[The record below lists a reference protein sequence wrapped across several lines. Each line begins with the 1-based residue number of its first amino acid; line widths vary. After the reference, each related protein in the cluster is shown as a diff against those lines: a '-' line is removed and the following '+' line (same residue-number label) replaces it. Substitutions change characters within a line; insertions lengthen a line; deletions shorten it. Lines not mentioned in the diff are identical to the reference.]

1 MKPFHTIA
9 IPHEDILEGRLTMDV
24 FAADLWDV
32 YQNRGPDEY
41 RDSDLFFRKTF
52 LTKGLTHLFS
62 VIEKRIKGKGGDGV
76 IQLQTPFGGGKTH
89 SLIALYHKTHGW
101 KAKRIV
107 IVGTSLNPKK
117 DTLWGLI
124 EKQLTGKVMEFE
136 GNVSPGKGELRELL
150 EKNQPMLVLMDE
162 VLEYVT
168 KASGIKVGDTTLAA
182 QTIAFLQE
190 ITEVVSALEK
200 TCLIITLPS
209 SIIEHYDENAE
220 NLFQKL
226 QKVTGRVEKIY
237 TPVDDDEITSVVRK
251 RLFSEIDGNDSK
263 DAVSEIMDY
272 FKKENLLPVG
282 IESSDYRN
290 RFMMSYPFLP
300 DVVECLYHR
309 WGSFPTFQ
317 RTRGVLRLLSL
328 VIYSLRS
335 KNINYVSLADIDL
348 NNQELRRELL
358 KHIGNEFDSVI
369 AADITD
375 INAGSKYTDKS
386 LGESYKGLQLGTR
399 SSTTIFL
406 NSFSGGPEKG
416 TTINEIKRSASVV
429 SIPSSVVS
437 EAVDLLKERLFYIQQ
452 QASKIYF
459 TNKPNLNRILLNK
472 IENIADKE
480 VMDVE
485 KEYLI
490 ASTREGKFKTYIWP
504 TQSNDI
510 LDNPELKLII
520 LREKNDQLMKAVIE
534 TKGDS
539 PRVYR
544 NTLFFLTSIEEKKN
558 DVALSIK
565 RKLSF
570 EHIEEDPSLE
580 LSDEQKKGVKKSIS
594 KEEENIKSKIREAYR
609 VLYIP
614 SKETIEETDLGIPT
628 YGYADNL
635 SGEAFDKLKSEG
647 IVIEGMVPI
656 VLKEKYLKGKAH
668 VFTKQIYENS
678 LKTLGERRILGKSI
692 LENCITDG
700 VKQGIFGLGELKDE
714 KEIPLYWKN
723 ESSVGF
729 SENEILIDES
739 ICSKELM
746 KKEEKTEV
754 EKDMTAETSFEP
766 ETREEIISRLE
777 LPMMEIPKGK
787 VSQILGLL
795 NYVQTK
801 FDKLQIKITASEGL
815 IKKEEYENKI
825 KEALRQ
831 MGIGLD

>member
-1 MKPFHTIA
+1 M
-9 IPHEDILEGRLTMDV
+9 
-24 FAADLWDV
+24 
-32 YQNRGPDEY
+32 
-41 RDSDLFFRKTF
+41 
-52 LTKGLTHLFS
+52 
-62 VIEKRIKGKGGDGV
+62 
-76 IQLQTPFGGGKTH
+76 
-89 SLIALYHKTHGW
+89 
-101 KAKRIV
+101 
-107 IVGTSLNPKK
+107 
-117 DTLWGLI
+117 
-124 EKQLTGKVMEFE
+124 
-136 GNVSPGKGELRELL
+136 L
-150 EKNQPMLVLMDE
+150 EKNQPMLILMDE

-168 KASGIKVGDTTLAA
+168 KASAIKTGDSTLAA

-190 ITEVVSALEK
+190 ITEVASALEK

-237 TPVDDDEITSVVRK
+237 TPVEDDEITSVVRK
-251 RLFSEIDGNDSK
+251 RLFSEIDGNEYK

-272 FKKENLLPVG
+272 FKKENILPLG
-282 IESSDYRN
+282 IEPSEYRN

-328 VIYSLRS
+328 VIYTLRN

-375 INAGSKYTDKS
+375 INSGSKYADKS

-452 QASKIYF
+452 QAGKIYF

-472 IENIADKE
+472 IENIDDKE
-480 VMDVE
+480 VMDIE
-485 KEYLI
+485 KEHLI

-510 LDNPELKLII
+510 LDNSDLKLII

-544 NTLFFLTSIEEKKN
+544 NTLFFLTLVEEKKN
-558 DVALSIK
+558 EVALSIK

-580 LSDEQKKGVKKSIS
+580 LTDEQKKGVKKSIS
-594 KEEENIKSKIREAYR
+594 KEEENIKTKIREAYR
-609 VLYIP
+609 VVYIP
-614 SKETIEETDLGIPT
+614 SKDAIEETDLGIPT
-628 YGYADNL
+628 YGYTANL
-635 SGEAFDKLKSEG
+635 SEEVFDKLKSEG
-647 IVIEGMVPI
+647 IIIEGMVPI
-656 VLKEKYLKGKAH
+656 VLKEKYLKGKKH
-668 VFTKQIYENS
+668 VSTKQIYENS
-678 LKTLGERRILGKSI
+678 LKTLGERRILNKSI
-692 LENCITDG
+692 LEKCIKDG
-700 VKQGIFGLGELKDE
+700 VKQGIFGMGESKGE
-714 KEIPLYWKN
+714 EEVPVYWKT
-723 ESSVGF
+723 EPPVGL

-739 ICSKELM
+739 ICVSELE
-746 KKEEKTEV
+746 KPEELRREDSGVQEYRETE
-754 EKDMTAETSFEP
+754 EFEEP
-766 ETREEIISRLE
+766 TGKGDIAKLD
-777 LPMMEIPKGK
+777 LPSIEIPKGK
-787 VSQILGLL
+787 VSQLLGVL
-795 NYVQTK
+795 NYIQTK
-801 FDKLQIKITASEGL
+801 FDKVEIRINASEGS

-825 KEALRQ
+825 KEAFRQ
-831 MGIGLD
+831 IKSGN